1 MGAPRIKQDVVV
13 DVTGVLELQKL
24 VTELQKGATATAAM
38 AKAQAELNAAQAG
51 GLPTVTQAAAKRKA
65 ATKTTRESTKALKA
79 EARAEDK
86 LQKERKQTEKAT
98 RAANEETKKRIRL
111 LTGTPKRM
119 RDAQARA
126 QASAMRQGSGI
137 FFAGHG
143 GNLSNDRAS
152 IEAIQAKQAYRKAAQ
167 AGVIKGYGSFRILD
181 IAAQRTQR
189 NLEKAEAANAAM
201 ARHDKKVRDRL
212 RKGARGSFGE
222 FERRV
227 QALHARIAWEEQ
239 IARRKQLK
247 WAYRN
252 QTGTGS
258 FANLARSEWR
268 STPEAVAIR
277 AQRKA
282 WRDASYKGAGSYRNL
297 DQTAQRI
304 QQEIDAKRA
313 ERARL
318 RRGVAPRGS
327 FAAYAATERKY
338 TGPPPFQPG
347 DLRQV
352 TTKLNDYK
360 QQLKGVNEQIGRYQ
374 GMIHRGEVANK
385 DDLMRKQQLVQAY
398 KAQKRRILDIITPLK
413 TERGELVKT
422 AASTLNVRKEKRAL
436 ARYEAK
442 TERLRHQYNRTKRA
456 SIFLDIQE
464 REAKQALRAEI
475 LKERIARSALQTSR
489 GGSTFRRGVAHTASG
504 VIGALAGSM
513 RNVATSILFHATSG
527 VGLAILGAIGALRV
541 AFSGIIKPAAVFEKS
556 LALVAKTTKMSKTEI
571 TAYGEELLKMSSKLA
586 IARQELVKISMIAGQ
601 MGIRGTAN
609 LLAFTKTVA
618 YMTRVSEIGAQ
629 KASDGIAAMSVAFNL
644 PIAAAEHMGSVL
656 NEMGNHSTANADKL
670 IQAMAVVS
678 KVAHQFGLTFA
689 ETSAISATLIEG
701 MKSPSRAGVALRS
714 ILVDMRTRQS
724 EISALMG
731 MTVEAVTKELDTEPL
746 EMLFRILSK
755 LSGLDSQQFDKIAK
769 DIFGK
774 RHQQAVR
781 ILAENTE
788 DLSKRLGIANE
799 AFADG
804 TSLAEEHARAMN
816 NAASGWERLG
826 AAIKNFFTGE
836 GGKLNEFWQSLA
848 ISMTNIEDIPTME
861 LLRSRGRGGSGSTF
875 WLGGLGYAFSK
886 HRRDKEATDEYFRRI
901 AEEEGKVAW
910 IDDALAQL
918 DVAERALEAARTRHE
933 RQRVAREFGMNLDD
947 IAEYRSMLQGG
958 RQEAVLDTAIR
969 LEDVDALTEMRDAFI
984 AMGPVTAT
992 VRGNLDRINAV
1003 LADIKARE
1011 EAPFDVY
1018 ADAQALEEYERILEK
1033 AAKVRASMQEDSDL
1047 ARLGVERAGLIGDIS
1062 EAERFRTELKEGSNA
1077 WIEIT
1082 GAINTYREGL
1092 GQVNQEMAELED
1104 YLQNVKPH
1112 LDAVTELFNA
1122 VERLQ
1127 ERREATMGMILPDND
1142 DLEKALAAADAMMR
1156 IRDLMGESTK
1166 PIEELMQ
1173 PDTAFDSWLEL
1184 LNVRKQIAELHDRET
1199 EKGML
1204 SLAEQEKLI
1213 ELYEQETQL
1222 RKDLVN
1228 LEEER
1233 LQRIRDQAQEM
1244 ADTYEGTA
1252 RIFNDLVQDS
1262 VQMID
1267 ALGYMSSI
1275 GRDFA
1280 RSLNTA
1286 VDAAGKLLAEIELIN
1301 AAKKTGE
1308 ATSMLSFLGP
1318 VGAALGIV
1326 TGIIGMIGAITRGG
1340 RRRDDRDQPDTTSVS
1355 VSRSITEIQG
1365 NALVN
1370 IGQQQVYWLRR
1381 IATGLHPAWSA
1392 SDRRLLQNSGNL
1404 TAMPGPAVNIETIN
1418 VEVPLDPDSHVIGQG
1433 IGQAIVTQ
1441 EARYNVRKAFS

>member
-1 MGAPRIKQDVVV
+1 MAAPRIQQDVVV
-13 DVTGVLELQKL
+13 NVTGLTELQKL
-24 VTELQKGATATAAM
+24 VQATRNAATATRSL
-38 AKAQAELNAAQAG
+38 AKAQDDLNRVRAG
-51 GLPTVTQAAAKRKA
+51 GTLATANATAKRKA
-65 ATKTTRESTKALKA
+65 ATKTTRDATKALKD

-86 LQKERKQTEKAT
+86 LQRERKQTEKAT
-98 RAANEETKKRIRL
+98 RAANKETKKRIL
-111 LTGTPKRM
+111 LLKEGTPKRM

-212 RKGARGSFGE
+212 RKGPRGSFGE

-258 FANLARSEWR
+258 FANLTRSEWR

-282 WRDASYKGAGSYRNL
+282 WRDTSYKGAGSYRNL

-318 RRGVAPRGS
+318 RQGVAPRGS
-327 FAAYAATERKY
+327 FAAYAAAERKY

-374 GMIHRGEVANK
+374 GMIHRGEVADKN
-385 DDLMRKQQLVQAY
+385 DLMRKQQLVQAY
-398 KAQKRRILDIITPLK
+398 KAQKRRILDIMTPLK
-413 TERGELVKT
+413 TEREQLVKT

-442 TERLRHQYNRTKRA
+442 TDRLRQQYNRTKRA
-456 SIFLDIQE
+456 SILLDIQE

-475 LKERIARSALQTSR
+475 LKERLARSALNTSR
-489 GGSTFRRGVAHTASG
+489 GGGTFRRGAAHTASG

-541 AFSGIIKPAAVFEKS
+541 AFSGIIKPAAVFEKT

-601 MGIRGTAN
+601 MGIRGTQN

-714 ILVDMRTRQS
+714 ILVDMRTRQR

-731 MTVEAVTKELDTEPL
+731 MTVEAVTNELDTEPL

-875 WLGGLGYAFSK
+875 WLGGLGYAFSRQ
-886 HRRDKEATDEYFRRI
+886 RRDKEATDEYFRRI
-901 AEEEGKVAW
+901 AEDEGKVAW
-910 IDDALAQL
+910 IDDALSQL

-933 RQRVAREFGMNLDD
+933 RQRVTQEFGMNLDD
-947 IAEYRSMLQGG
+947 IAVYREMLLGG

-969 LEDVDALTEMRDAFI
+969 LEDVDALKEMRDAFI
-984 AMGPVTAT
+984 AMGPVTST
-992 VRGNLDRINAV
+992 VTGNLERINAV

-1033 AAKVRASMQEDSDL
+1033 AEKVRASMQEDSDL
-1047 ARLGVERAGLIGDIS
+1047 KRLGVQRAGLMGDIT
-1062 EAERFRTELKEGSNA
+1062 EAERFRTTLKEGSAA

-1082 GAINTYREGL
+1082 GAIHTYRRGL
-1092 GQVNQEMAELED
+1092 GQVNQEIADMED
-1104 YLQNVKPH
+1104 YLTNVKPH
-1112 LDAVTELFNA
+1112 LDATAKVLEEI
-1122 VERLQ
+1122 ERVLQ
-1127 ERREATMGMILPDND
+1127 SREDTLSMILPDD
-1142 DLEKALAAADAMMR
+1142 DELAKSLESAEKMLEIRKALK
-1156 IRDLMGESTK
+1156 DLAT
-1166 PIEELMQ
+1166 PIDELMQ
-1173 PDTAFDSWLEL
+1173 PETAFDSWLEL
-1184 LNVRKQIAELHDRET
+1184 LDVREKIDALRSRENLSLEQQTRLLELLQKET
-1199 EKGML
+1199 E
-1204 SLAEQEKLI
+1204 
-1213 ELYEQETQL
+1213 L
-1222 RKDLVN
+1222 REDLVRF
-1228 LEEER
+1228 EEER
-1233 LQRIRDQAQEM
+1233 KQRILDEAQAQ
-1244 ADTYEGTA
+1244 ADMYEGTS
-1252 RIFNDLVQDS
+1252 RIFNELVQDS
-1262 VQMID
+1262 VSMID

-1275 GRDFA
+1275 GRDFS
-1280 RSLNTA
+1280 RSLITS
-1286 VDAAGKLLAEIELIN
+1286 VDAAGQLLAQIELIN
-1301 AAKKTGE
+1301 AAKKAGE

-1318 VGAALGIV
+1318 VGAALGII
-1326 TGIIGMIGAITRGG
+1326 TGVVGMVGAITRGG
-1340 RRRDDRDQPDTTSVS
+1340 RRRDERDQADTTSVS

-1370 IGQQQVYWLRR
+1370 IGEQQVYWLRR

-1392 SDRRLLQNSGNL
+1392 SERRLLRNSGNL
-1404 TAMPGPAVNIETIN
+1404 TGMTGPSVNIENIS
-1418 VEVPLDPDSHVIGQG
+1418 VEVPLDPDNHVIGQS
-1433 IGQAIVTQ
+1433 IGQAITSQ
-1441 EARYNVRKAFS
+1441 ERRYNVRRAFR